1 MTQPAKP
8 TGIMLNYHHSPVITA
23 LEVEWLAIVANCSA
37 NGCEDCQVLI
47 PCRDAWDV
55 HVADPS
61 FMVGRKS
68 AAAREAALAQA
79 RRFATSGH

>member
-23 LEVEWLAIVANCSA
+23 LESEVLAVLADCSV
-37 NGCEDCQVLI
+37 NTCDGCPHLL
-47 PCRDAWDV
+47 PCRENWDV